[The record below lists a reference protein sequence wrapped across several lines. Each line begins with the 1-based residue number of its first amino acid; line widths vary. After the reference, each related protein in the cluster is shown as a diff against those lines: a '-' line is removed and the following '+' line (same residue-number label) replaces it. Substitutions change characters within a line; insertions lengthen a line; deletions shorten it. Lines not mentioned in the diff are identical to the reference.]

1 MTYVRS
7 VAIKPRPGKILET
20 TASLAKLRPAFDELD
35 IVGAAFFQVVTGQ
48 NIGNIHVAYVAEDLE
63 SLGIAHD
70 AITANQIYLDMLGE
84 MPADISMGLIA
95 QNIYRAGTVDM
106 DRVALRTLTM
116 GSPDFGKMGVAT
128 DWFSGLA
135 DELVKGGAQSSTV
148 RVPIAGYSRPVISPA
163 TYYEDWSA
171 WTAARESLAASEFA
185 KVSQSN
191 TESFG
196 TPLGVQLT
204 KKLPI

>member
-1 MTYVRS
+1 
-7 VAIKPRPGKILET
+7 
-20 TASLAKLRPAFDELD
+20 
-35 IVGAAFFQVVTGQ
+35 
-48 NIGNIHVAYVAEDLE
+48 
-63 SLGIAHD
+63 
-70 AITANQIYLDMLGE
+70 MLGE
-84 MPADISMGLIA
+84 MPADMSMGLIT

-116 GSPDFGKMGVAT
+116 GSPDSGKMAEAT
-128 DWFSGLA
+128 EWFSGLA

-148 RVPIAGYSRPVISPA
+148 RIPIAGHSGPIIATA
-163 TYYEDWSA
+163 TYYEGWAA
-171 WTAARESLAASEFA
+171 WTAARDSLAASEFMKA
-185 KVSQSN
+185 SRSN